1 MRWVQCWTFGDF
13 PQPHRGL
20 GNALSAL
27 NGPTPAK
34 TFKFISGTEHEP
46 FTISKPVVLTAV
58 GGTVTFYGQ

>member
-1 MRWVQCWTFGDF
+1 
-13 PQPHRGL
+13 L